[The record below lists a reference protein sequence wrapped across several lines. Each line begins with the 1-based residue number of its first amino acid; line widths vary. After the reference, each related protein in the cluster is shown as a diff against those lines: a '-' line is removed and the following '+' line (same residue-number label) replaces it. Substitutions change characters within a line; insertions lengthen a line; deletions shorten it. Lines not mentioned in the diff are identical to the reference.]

1 MYELINNWNIG
12 QILDISQVSQ
22 GTSCSTF
29 IVHALQG
36 KYILRGFKQYQQA
49 VQEAEVFRV
58 LQGTGIGAELVYTKN
73 KKAYVFDSEKY
84 YNLQTFLYGEKPN
97 LRNEMQVCATAQTVS
112 ELHKALR
119 NCTFSFSAYDRFST
133 DTLLQQTSEW
143 KLIGELFPKEIATTE
158 QRRKFITSLEQ
169 EFHQSQVIH
178 ADLGEWNMLW
188 SGNKLQVI
196 DFGECRAGDIYCDLA
211 AVACSILARCN
222 NAGDFNG
229 LLSIFLETYKQ
240 GGETI
245 NFEKLDK
252 AIYIWLLRGALASSI
267 NIQEPIKREVIC
279 KHFLKQIT
287 RYALYIEGR

>member
-1 MYELINNWNIG
+1 MFELANNWNIG
-12 QILDISQVSQ
+12 KVLDISQVSQ

-29 IVHALQG
+29 IVHTLQG

-58 LQGTGIGAELVYTKN
+58 LQDTGIGAELVYTKTQ
-73 KKAYVFDSEKY
+73 KAYVFAREKY

-97 LRNEMQVCATAQTVS
+97 LRNEMQVCAAAQTVS

-133 DTLLQQTSEW
+133 DNLLQQTPEW
-143 KLIGELFPKEIATTE
+143 QLIGELFPKEIATTE
-158 QRRKFITSLEQ
+158 QRRTFIVDLEQ

-196 DFGECRAGDIYCDLA
+196 DFGECRTGDIYCDLA
-211 AVACSILARCN
+211 AVACSILARSN
-222 NAGDFNG
+222 NTEDFNG
-229 LLSIFLETYKQ
+229 LLSIFLETYQQ
-240 GGETI
+240 GGEAI
-245 NFEKLDK
+245 HFEKLDK
-252 AIYIWLLRGALASSI
+252 AIYIWLLRGALAASI
-267 NIQEPIKREVIC
+267 NIQEPIKREAVC
-279 KHFLKQIT
+279 KHFLKQMAK
-287 RYALYIEGR
+287 YALHIEGR